1 MKFNLNKLMIL
12 VYCFCFSFAL
22 ADPINVK
29 GLGKDKLYNL
39 LKSNQLNDEEIKFV
53 KDTIEGKNDIEAVD
67 FYHGMVP
74 ISDDF
79 QLDTDNSDNNPVLYI
94 TVDGESR
101 VSVEVC
107 ADPDYSSWYW
117 EECYFGVQSSDGTF
131 GTDFYS
137 CNETQSWNCVNV
149 DLDPGDYQIK
159 YYDTYGDGYIST
171 RVDGTTL
178 GFVYAGSADEVMYG
192 DVWTVSPPSCD
203 DVTACNY
210 PSSTE
215 NCTYPVDNCTACDGS
230 DLGGVDACG
239 VCGGDGWACNPENI
253 LNGPAPAG
261 ATSGTLYDSGG
272 ASGNYPN
279 SQQAAY
285 FIDVTTGVVVVDVVS
300 LDLENCCDT
309 LWLCDGDGAPS
320 VSPWYGSGDCTRI
333 SSLDTV
339 ASTTSSATVYFES
352 DGSVTYGGFQL
363 SWSQQ
368 FAGCTDSSACAG
380 YDASATYDN
389 GSCQYNDA
397 IGVCGGSCTAD
408 ADSDTV
414 CDDVDDCVGSYDSC
428 GICNGADA
436 SQDCAGTCSGT
447 FAQGSFTLD
456 ISYADGNTQEE
467 VYVLSASGSNWSV
480 SNCSNYNGEGSLDT
494 SVSFSADCDLT
505 SDFWAG
511 AVSLT
516 LSVSD
521 LAAGLGSVSLSGT
534 GLSVTLDGA
543 VDLANSTGN
552 TLIGDTSVATVG
564 GALADNCGN
573 CDFDTSND
581 CVQDCAGQWGG
592 TASLDDCGLCNGGNT
607 TQDCLGVCS
616 GTLSDG
622 SFQLDISYASDD
634 VANEDELYA
643 LTASGSNWSVSNC
656 SNFTGSSGSALTF
669 TADCDLTSDF
679 WSGAVSMALGVS
691 DQAAGTG
698 SISLTG
704 NGLSVTLDGSVDL
717 ANSTA
722 LTLIGS
728 TSAASVGGAVVD
740 NCDVCDGDGTSCVQ
754 GCMDSTACNYN
765 PGAGVPGD
773 CYTIDACGQCGGL
786 DANLDCAGVCSGSLS
801 EGTWTNGNPG
811 SQDPTLPPYLYGSA
825 NDGSWTL
832 SDCYYTPGS
841 GVNVFSDDG
850 TLVDITAE
858 YSTGECLFTSSVF
871 TGQVAISTVSS
882 HNTSDY
888 SLTSI
893 PSFTL
898 SGGSVFSFS
907 SSGTSAGVDANG
919 SLTGDL
925 PGGAIGG
932 SPDFDNDG
940 LCDDVDPDDD
950 NDGLEP
956 TTDGITGDCDDNDAN
971 VGLCTYSSCDDWG
984 GQGCLWQDGT
994 VALWWEGWWNCPQNG
1009 GQVCGLAEV
1018 NFEVDTNNSDE
1029 AANIGGVSVFGSY
1042 DGWDQQYD
1050 AMSDADGDGVYTLT
1064 MYFDVD
1070 YHWNQWTDDAP
1081 DPYEIKFFDTATG
1094 VEENL
1099 LDFGTTVQGSDDWG
1113 NYYEYLNASC
1123 APVTDYYSYANRQFS
1138 ITADDINTSQTIKAC
1153 FGSCNETC
1161 LSGCTDATSCTYTAD
1176 DNLDENLAGQVN
1188 YDSDDGSCLF
1198 TDNCG
1203 FCGGGDANFDCAG
1216 ECSGSLSDGTL
1227 LEVPGISLSGVADDN
1242 SWSLS
1247 DCSISSSTVT
1257 DVNAFVQNI
1266 VTDYSCQLSSGVF
1279 NGSVVATT
1287 DQNVFTGS
1295 STPAGFL
1302 FNFSLSSGSSFN
1314 LSTTSLISGYSD
1326 TGIAGALSSSTDT
1339 ADGFPDVFGLVGT
1352 GVDGFG
1358 TDCNSECGGSAFVDD
1373 CGVCSGGSTIF
1384 SAGSFT
1390 LEPNSS
1396 GDDWNL
1402 TASAD
1407 DGSWSLGN
1415 CSNYNGSGAP
1425 DDNLVFTADCDVTSV
1440 AFSGTVALALTL
1452 SDVADDGSATGSV
1465 SLSAANFSATASGTV
1480 ADSSTFPTLN
1490 GLLTAFGEFPNED
1503 NLGCGCFNAAP
1514 LSYFVDSDGDGL
1526 GAQGTSSELYCLV
1539 SDDCDNVAGGCSY
1552 STIPH
1557 TYTPAVDEVVGGCT
1571 SSDTFYD
1578 DYGDGCD
1585 YYNSYPWY
1593 CSYTW
1598 WYDGSANGDPREEC
1612 CGCGGGTNVDP
1623 VAAVPESYEYHWV
1636 LDDTDADDAC
1646 TSNSH
1651 DCAGV
1656 CDGPGSTATTDGTC
1670 CNSGNIDCTGTCE
1683 GALFNTNY
1691 DGTGNDC
1698 NGVCGGDAQALS
1710 FGWTSNGSYDYETSW
1725 SLAASDSTVVA
1736 TGSGSSVSAVEGCFL
1751 TGASYSLSMCDSSG
1765 DGWDGSVLSI
1775 GDEDYFGSYLEL
1787 EAGEC
1792 TTTEFNLAG
1801 DGGCNVVEATNYDA
1815 AASWDDGSCLWDNPA
1830 PANFAISGEDS
1841 PEDHPDEIGFRIS
1854 WDSVPRAD
1862 RYVLEFYDETPQPEP
1877 GDVCDYFTSGGGGLI
1892 DCTGQN
1898 CIYDYWNG
1906 DNECDNYTSWS
1917 FDCEELGWDGGDCC
1931 TDELTQTT
1939 DPDGLCYDDPS
1950 ISSCYEDGSY
1960 LGSCGAH
1967 EDCPEGQYCWASG
1980 TYHYCGS
1987 NTSFY
1992 DCCYYGD
1999 SIDTDCDGDGDRDD
2013 CPQDCSV
2020 VASTVGNDD
2029 VIKDNTLFQLNK
2041 VNPISDLLESI
2052 DLLSEESVQ
2061 EAMNNYGNKSR
2072 EAKIVYNA
2080 YLGAMYKDSA
2090 PSSSSQYELVREPIG
2105 WTVIDSNAESPYW
2118 FSGFEYNQT
2127 VSFVISTV
2135 TNMGTGTSTAEVSA
2149 TTPVLPDVND
2159 LAVTPGA
2166 QVVDDWE
2173 FANLSWTYPT
2183 FAPLPYPDCNG
2194 TLAFIGDGRCDTSN
2208 NNPECGWDG
2217 GDCCADTCETDGAAS
2232 GSTQYD
2238 CDGDGAQGDNNNDG
2252 CWDSCYDP
2260 DSACGNGIPTC
2271 NDDYQFGVIVSDC
2284 KYFSNTVQVAWNTGC
2299 TGAIYLD
2306 GLPYISNTDY
2316 YSSPVYV
2323 TGLDPSTE
2331 YLLEFVV
2338 QDETVASETETTSD
2352 ENCDEEVEN
2361 CPSSNLNWIADGYC
2375 DTSTNNLNC
2384 AWDGGDCCP
2393 GDCIDETYS
2402 CDTWG
2407 GDCSDCLD
2415 PGSADF
2421 DVDGECY
2428 VPPCTGV
2435 EVTLSS
2441 VSYNDGGYDSELS
2454 WTIFDSA
2461 GAVLLSMS
2469 SYTSLPYEGC
2479 LASLPD
2485 GWYVQLNDS
2494 ANDGWDG
2501 QLLTIGD
2508 QSFTLSPSSNDPG
2521 EICYD
2526 SSATVIDCPTDP
2538 NAAQSCYDSYVGSCG
2553 THEDCGPGNYC
2564 YYSSWSGSH
2573 SCYSNTGFYDC
2584 CYYNDSIDTDCD
2596 GDRDRDDCPQDCSF
2610 AASVVGFKV
2619 PQSHHTSVENNLDK
2633 PEADGSSEGYGVLT
2647 DYQYRLLSGDNP
2659 NIQDYRAAVG
2669 FNIYR
2674 QAADD
2679 TWLLEGSTTA
2689 TTAYQITT
2697 NPIGCYAVSAY
2708 DNEPAFESG
2717 LSNVVCLDAPA
2728 CPIAGDVTQDGLV
2741 NISDIVF
2748 LVNAILG
2755 SGLDAGCA
2763 DMNEDGLTNVSDVVA
2778 LVNIILNAR
2787 TLSAND
2793 ASESVLLISDT
2804 SLKLESD
2811 GFVQGVQIT
2820 LSHDLGFEIELS
2832 DAYVSEYK
2840 TSNNETT
2847 LILVSDGSH
2856 SITDIATFDGEIVV
2870 ESIHVVN
2877 QSGDVTVEEAIEV
2890 GSFEVKVTG
2899 PNPFNP
2905 STQLNI
2911 VVPEAGFVSVNVYN
2925 ILGQKVATLVDGY
2938 LEATPGYMVN
2948 FNASH
2953 LASGVYLVRAVTA
2966 NEVST
2971 QKLMLLK

>member
-29 GLGKDKLYNL
+29 ELGKERILDL
-39 LKSNQLNDEEIKFV
+39 LKSNQLNDEEIKFA
-53 KDTIEGKNDIEAVD
+53 KDTFNEKSDLDAVD

-74 ISDDF
+74 VSSDF
-79 QLDTDNSDNNPVLYI
+79 LLDTDNSDDNPVFYI
-94 TVDGESR
+94 TVDGETR

-117 EECYFGVQSSDGTF
+117 DECYFGVQSSDGTF

-171 RVDGTTL
+171 RVDGTSL
-178 GFVYAGSADEVMYG
+178 GFVYAGSANEVMYG
-192 DVWTVSPPSCD
+192 NVWTVTPPSCD

-230 DLGGVDACG
+230 DLGGTDACG

-272 ASGNYPN
+272 ATGNYPD

-300 LDLENCCDT
+300 LDLEGCCDT
-309 LWLCDGDGAPS
+309 LWICDEDGAPDYG
-320 VSPWYGSGDCTRI
+320 PWYGSGNCTRI

-339 ASTTSSATVYFES
+339 ASTTPSATIYFES
-352 DGSVTYGGFQL
+352 DGSVNYGGFQL

-380 YDASATYDN
+380 YDASATYNN
-389 GSCQYNDA
+389 GSCQYNDVL
-397 IGVCGGSCTAD
+397 GVCGGSCTAD
-408 ADSDTV
+408 TDSDAV

-428 GICNGADA
+428 GLCNGGDA

-447 FAQGSFTLD
+447 LAQGSFQLD

-467 VYVLSASGSNWSV
+467 VYALTASGSNWAV
-480 SNCSNYNGEGSLDT
+480 SDCSNFNADGSLNT
-494 SVSFSADCDLT
+494 SVSFSADCNLT

-521 LAAGLGSVSLSGT
+521 LASGLGSVSLSGT

-543 VDLANSTGN
+543 VDLGNSTGN
-552 TLIGDTSVATVG
+552 TLVGDTSAATVG

-592 TASLDDCGLCNGGNT
+592 TASYDDCGLCNGGNAA
-607 TQDCLGVCS
+607 QDCLGVCS

-622 SFQLDISYASDD
+622 TFQLDISYASDD

-679 WSGAVSMALGVS
+679 WVGAVSMALGVT
-691 DQAAGTG
+691 DQTAGTG
-698 SISLTG
+698 TISLTG

-722 LTLIGS
+722 LTLIGA
-728 TSAASVGGAVVD
+728 TSAAAVGGAVVD
-740 NCDVCDGDGTSCVQ
+740 TCNVCDGDGTSCVQ

-765 PGAGVPGD
+765 PGAGVPGE
-773 CYTIDACGQCGGL
+773 CYTIDTCGQCGGL
-786 DANLDCAGVCSGSLS
+786 DANFDCSGSCFGSFTAGSFTLEPNDAGDDWNLS
-801 EGTWTNGNPG
+801 A
-811 SQDPTLPPYLYGSA
+811 SA
-825 NDGSWTL
+825 DDSSWSLANCSNYDGSGAPEDNLAFTADCELSSTTYNGSVSLTLTL
-832 SDCYYTPGS
+832 SD
-841 GVNVFSDDG
+841 VADDG
-850 TLVDITAE
+850 SAT
-858 YSTGECLFTSSVF
+858 
-871 TGQVAISTVSS
+871 
-882 HNTSDY
+882 
-888 SLTSI
+888 
-893 PSFTL
+893 
-898 SGGSVFSFS
+898 GSVSLASTNFNATASGSVADS
-907 SSGTSAGVDANG
+907 STFPTLNG
-919 SLTGDL
+919 SLDAFAVAGQ
-925 PGGAIGG
+925 
-932 SPDFDNDG
+932 PDFDDDG

-1018 NFEVDTNNSDE
+1018 NFEVDTNNSTE

-1081 DPYEIKFFDTATG
+1081 DPYEIKFFDTTTG

-1113 NYYEYLNASC
+1113 NYYEYLNGSC

-1188 YDSDDGSCLF
+1188 YDSDDGSCLYI
-1198 TDNCG
+1198 DNCG

-1227 LEVPGISLSGVADDN
+1227 LEVPGTSLSGVADNN

-1247 DCSISSSTVT
+1247 DCSVSSSAVS
-1257 DVNAFVQNI
+1257 DVNAFVQNV
-1266 VTDYSCQLSSGVF
+1266 VTDYNCQLSSGLF

-1287 DQNVFTGS
+1287 DQNMFTGS
-1295 STPAGFL
+1295 ASTPAGFL
-1302 FNFSLSSGSSFN
+1302 FNFSISSGSSFN

-1326 TGIAGALSSSTDT
+1326 AGIAGALSSSTDA

-1358 TDCNSECGGSAFVDD
+1358 TDCNAECGGSAFVDD
-1373 CGVCSGGSTIF
+1373 CGVCSGGNTVF

-1390 LEPNSS
+1390 LEPNSA

-1415 CSNYNGSGAP
+1415 CSNYDGSGAP
-1425 DDNLVFTADCDVTSV
+1425 DNNLVFTADCVVSSVTY
-1440 AFSGTVALALTL
+1440 SGTAALALTL

-1465 SLSAANFSATASGTV
+1465 SLSAAGFSATASGTV
-1480 ADSSTFPTLN
+1480 ADSNTFPILN
-1490 GLLTAFGEFPNED
+1490 GSLTAFGEFPNED

-1514 LSYFVDSDGDGL
+1514 LSYFVDSDSDGL
-1526 GAQGTSSELYCLV
+1526 GAQGSTSELYCLV
-1539 SDDCDNVAGGCSY
+1539 SDDCDNIAGGCS
-1552 STIPH
+1552 SPTIPH
-1557 TYTPAVDEVVGGCT
+1557 TVIPGTPEIPGACV
-1571 SSDTFYD
+1571 SNPNFYD
-1578 DYGDGCD
+1578 DYYDGCS
-1585 YYNSYPWY
+1585 YYDSYGG
-1593 CSYTW
+1593 CSNTW
-1598 WYDGSANGDPREEC
+1598 WYDGLANGDPNNEC
-1612 CGCGGGTNVDP
+1612 CACGGGTITDP
-1623 VAAVPESYEYHWV
+1623 VPAGPDSYDYHWV
-1636 LDDTDADDAC
+1636 LNDTDADDLC
-1646 TSNSH
+1646 TSNVH

-1656 CDGPGSTATTDGTC
+1656 CDGPGSTATTDGAC

-1683 GALFNTNY
+1683 GSLFSTNY

-1698 NGVCGGDAQALS
+1698 SGVCGGDAQALALN
-1710 FGWTSNGSYDYETSW
+1710 WTSNGGYDYEATWSITS
-1725 SLAASDSTVVA
+1725 SDSTEIA
-1736 TGSGSSVSAVEGCFL
+1736 SGYGSNVTAVEGCFL
-1751 TGASYSLSMCDSSG
+1751 TGASYTVSMCDGSG
-1765 DGWDGSVLSI
+1765 DGWDGSVLSV

-1787 EAGEC
+1787 EANEC

-1801 DGGCNVVEATNYDA
+1801 DGGCNVAEATNYDV

-1830 PANFAISGEDS
+1830 PTNLTISGEDS
-1841 PEDHPDEIGFRIS
+1841 PEDHPGEIGFRIS

-1862 RYVLEFYDETPQPEP
+1862 RYVLEFFDVTPAPEP
-1877 GDVCDYFTSGGGGLI
+1877 GDECDYFYFGGGGII
-1892 DCTGQN
+1892 DCNGE
-1898 CIYDYWNG
+1898 CIYGFYYG
-1906 DNECDNYTSWS
+1906 DGNCDDYTSFS
-1917 FDCEELGWDGGDCC
+1917 FNCEESGWDDGDCC
-1931 TDELTQTT
+1931 TDEMTQTT
-1939 DPDGLCYDDPS
+1939 DPDALCYDDPNNV
-1950 ISSCYEDGSY
+1950 SCYADGTYS
-1960 LGSCGAH
+1960 GCGTHA
-1967 EDCPEGQYCWASG
+1967 DCNDDEYCYASG
-1980 TYHYCGS
+1980 TSHYCYS
-1987 NTSFY
+1987 NTGWNN
-1992 DCCYYGD
+1992 CCYYND
-1999 SIDTDCDGDGDRDD
+1999 SIDSDCDGDTDLDD
-2013 CPQDCSV
+2013 CPQDCSA
-2020 VASTVGNDD
+2020 VASTIVNDK
-2029 VIKDNTLFQLNK
+2029 VIEDNTLLQLNK
-2041 VNPISDLLESI
+2041 VNPIADLLASV
-2052 DLLSEESVQ
+2052 DLLSEESVH
-2061 EAMNNYGNKSR
+2061 EAMTNYGMKSR

-2080 YLGAMYKDSA
+2080 YLGARYKNSA
-2090 PSSSSQYELVREPIG
+2090 PSSSSEYELVREPIG
-2105 WTVIDSNAESPYW
+2105 WTIIDGNAESPYW

-2127 VSFVISTV
+2127 VSFVVSTV
-2135 TNMGTGTSTAEVSA
+2135 TNSGTGTSTAEVSA
-2149 TTPVLPDVND
+2149 TTPALPDVDD
-2159 LAVTPGA
+2159 LSITAGP

-2183 FAPLPYPDCNG
+2183 FAPIPYPDCSG
-2194 TLAFIGDGRCDTSN
+2194 TLAFVGDGQCDMGN

-2217 GDCCADTCETDGAAS
+2217 GDCCADTCQTDGAAT

-2238 CDGDGAQGDNNNDG
+2238 CDGDGAQDDNNNDG
-2252 CWDSCYDP
+2252 CWDACYDP
-2260 DSACGNGIPTC
+2260 DTACGNGIPTC
-2271 NDDYQFGVIVSDC
+2271 NDDYQFGVVVSDC
-2284 KYFSNTVQVAWNTGC
+2284 KYFSNTVQVFWNDGC
-2299 TGAIYLD
+2299 SGIIYLD
-2306 GLPYISNTDY
+2306 GNYYQDTDY
-2316 YSSPVYV
+2316 VTPPIYV

-2331 YLLEFVV
+2331 YLLEFYVDGEVV
-2338 QDETVASETETTSD
+2338 GSETETTSD

-2361 CPSSNLNWIADGYC
+2361 CPSSNLNWIADGWC
-2375 DTSTNNLNC
+2375 DSVTNNVNC
-2384 AWDGGDCCP
+2384 AYDGGDCCP
-2393 GDCIDETYS
+2393 GDCEDETYS
-2402 CDTWG
+2402 CDIYG

-2441 VSYNDGGYDSELS
+2441 VSYYNGGNDSQLS

-2461 GAVLLSMS
+2461 GTSLLSMS
-2469 SYTSLPYEGC
+2469 TYTTLPYEGC
-2479 LASLPD
+2479 LTSLPA
-2485 GWYVQLNDS
+2485 GWYVQLDDS
-2494 ANDGWDG
+2494 ANNGWDG
-2501 QLLTIGD
+2501 QILTIGD
-2508 QSFTLSPSSNDPG
+2508 QTFTIPPNQGGPV
-2521 EICYD
+2521 CYD
-2526 SSATVIDCPTDP
+2526 SSSSVIDCPEGSSTTG
-2538 NAAQSCYDSYVGSCG
+2538 SCYADGTYTGCGS
-2553 THEDCGPGNYC
+2553 HSDCAPNQYCYASGSSHYC
-2564 YYSSWSGSH
+2564 YY
-2573 SCYSNTGFYDC
+2573 NTGYYDC
-2584 CYYNDSIDTDCD
+2584 CYYDDSIDSDCD
-2596 GDRDRDDCPQDCSF
+2596 GDTDLDDCPQDCSF
-2610 AASVVGFKV
+2610 AASIVGFKV

-2633 PEADGSSEGYGVLT
+2633 PELDESSQGYGMLT
-2647 DYQYRLLSGDNP
+2647 HHQYRLLSGDNP
-2659 NIQDYRAAVG
+2659 NMQDYRVAVG

-2674 QAADD
+2674 QAADA
-2679 TWLLEGSTTA
+2679 TWLLEGSA
-2689 TTAYQITT
+2689 TTTTYQIAT

-2763 DMNEDGLTNVSDVVA
+2763 DMNEDGFTNVSDVVA

-2793 ASESVLLISDT
+2793 ANESVLLISDT